1 MNNRPLSPLYGDP
14 ENLLLVPTILC
25 CLKHLRD
32 LEVDH
37 EDGLPYLHGYLYNL
51 THVYKS
57 CDVLGMLSVQLMC
70 GDAVI

>member
-1 MNNRPLSPLYGDP
+1 MNNLHLSPLYGGP
-14 ENLLLVPTILC
+14 ENLLLVLTILC
-25 CLKHLRD
+25 FLEHLRD

-57 CDVLGMLSVQLMC
+57 CDVLGMLSVRLMC
-70 GDAVI
+70 GEALI